1 MIIISLCLD
10 LIHIQINT
18 NLTTNKFELGNPM
31 SKEIESKENFNL
43 KEAQNFLDQVT
54 ASWIK
59 DLGIRVTE
67 IGKTYCAFSLDHDQK
82 LVRSGGIVCGQAI
95 VSAADTVMIV
105 AVTAAI
111 GGYEQ
116 ITTVDISCKFLRPLL
131 NQGALIRTEMIK
143 VGKLLVVGR
152 IIVTDN
158 KSKKIAAEISC
169 TYARV

>member
-1 MIIISLCLD
+1 MSEEI
-10 LIHIQINT
+10 
-18 NLTTNKFELGNPM
+18 K
-31 SKEIESKENFNL
+31 SKESFNL
-43 KEAQNFLDQVT
+43 EEAQKFLDKVT

-59 DLGIRVTE
+59 DLGIKVTDV
-67 IGKTYCAFSLDHDQK
+67 GKDYCEFFLDHNQK

-95 VSAADTVMIV
+95 VSAADTVMII

-131 NQGALIRTEMIK
+131 DQGAIIRTEMVK

-152 IIVTDN
+152 IIVKDN

-169 TYARV
+169 TYARI

>member
-1 MIIISLCLD
+1 
-10 LIHIQINT
+10 
-18 NLTTNKFELGNPM
+18 M
-31 SKEIESKENFNL
+31 SKEVESIKNFNL
-43 KEAQNFLDQVT
+43 AEAQKFLDQVT

-59 DLGIRVTE
+59 DLDVKVIHV
-67 IGKTYCAFSLDHDQK
+67 GKTYCEFSLDHNQK

-95 VSAADTVMIV
+95 VSAADTAMIV

-131 NQGALIRTEMIK
+131 DQGALIRTEMIK

-158 KSKKIAAEISC
+158 KSEKIAAEISC
-169 TYARV
+169 TYARI

>member
-1 MIIISLCLD
+1 MIDRAIKLDTGYRAVVEKHITDDTGKIPRGSLRKLA
-10 LIHIQINT
+10 
-18 NLTTNKFELGNPM
+18 
-31 SKEIESKENFNL
+31 SNL
-43 KEAQNFLDQVT
+43 KCDPSFL
-54 ASWIK
+54 SHYLK
-59 DLGIRVTE
+59 E
-67 IGKTYCAFSLDHDQK
+67 KCEFSLDHNQK

-131 NQGALIRTEMIK
+131 NQGALIRTEMVK

-169 TYARV
+169 TYARI

>member
-1 MIIISLCLD
+1 MSEEI
-10 LIHIQINT
+10 
-18 NLTTNKFELGNPM
+18 K
-31 SKEIESKENFNL
+31 SKESFNL
-43 KEAQNFLDQVT
+43 EEAQKFLDKVT

-59 DLGIRVTE
+59 DLGIKVTDV
-67 IGKTYCAFSLDHDQK
+67 GKDYCEFFLDHNQK

-95 VSAADTVMIV
+95 VSAADTVMII

-131 NQGALIRTEMIK
+131 DQGAIIRTEMVK

-169 TYARV
+169 TYARI

>member
-1 MIIISLCLD
+1 
-10 LIHIQINT
+10 
-18 NLTTNKFELGNPM
+18 M
-31 SKEIESKENFNL
+31 SEEIKSKENFNS
-43 KEAQNFLDQVT
+43 KEAQKFLDKVT

-59 DLGIRVTE
+59 DLGIKV
-67 IGKTYCAFSLDHDQK
+67 IDVGKTYCEYYLDHNQK

-131 NQGALIRTEMIK
+131 DQGAIIRTEMVK

-169 TYARV
+169 TYARI